1 MRIVRACL
9 CALCLAAGYYTLS
22 LAAESTSTAAL
33 LGALRDV
40 DRDGK
45 GHRAA
50 TAAWAE
56 LTARSTA
63 DDLPTILSA
72 LDGAG
77 PLAAN
82 WLRSAA
88 DAVAERSLEKE
99 GRLPTAGLQQ
109 FLNDKRH
116 DGRARRM
123 AFEWIARADPAARER
138 LVPQMLE
145 DPSLEL
151 RREAVARVLDAAA
164 KALDDKQNDQAIAI
178 YGRALVAARDLD
190 QVKIVTEALDKLGR
204 PVDLS
209 RHFGFLQDWQLIG
222 PFDNRAG
229 KGFDV
234 AYPPEKEVDL
244 AEMFVGQDG
253 KMIAWQAEHTDD
265 AYGQVDLNKALGKFK
280 GAVAYAVAAFQSDR
294 AGPAELR
301 LGTEAANKVWLNGQ
315 LLSTAN
321 VYHANGTM
329 DQYVGRGQL
338 KAGKNLI
345 LLKICQNEQ
354 TEDWAQDWKFQL
366 RVCDASGQAIL
377 ATDRPPAKSPAPSTA
392 AKKD

>member
-1 MRIVRACL
+1 MRIVRACTCGL
-9 CALCLAAGYYTLS
+9 ALIASAATIAA
-22 LAAESTSTAAL
+22 AAESTSTAAL
-33 LGALRDV
+33 LGTLRDV
-40 DRDGK
+40 DRNGK

-50 TAAWAE
+50 TVAWAE
-56 LTARSTA
+56 LTDRSTV
-63 DDLPTILSA
+63 DDLPTILAA

-82 WLRSAA
+82 WLRSAV

-99 GRLPTAGLQQ
+99 GKLSTDGLQK
-109 FLNDKRH
+109 FLDDKGH
-116 DGRARRM
+116 DGRARRL
-123 AFEWIARADPAARER
+123 AFEWIVRADPPARER
-138 LVPQMLE
+138 LIPQMLD

-151 RREAVARVLDAAA
+151 RRDAVARLLDAAA
-164 KALDDKQNDQAIAI
+164 KAQADKQHDQAL
-178 YGRALVAARDLD
+178 ALYNQAVAAARDLD
-190 QVKIVTEALDKLGR
+190 QVKVVTDALEKLGH
-204 PVDLS
+204 PVDLP
-209 RHFGFLQDWQLIG
+209 RHFGFLQEWQLIG
-222 PFDNRAG
+222 PFDNRGG

-234 AYPPEKEVDL
+234 AYPPENEIDL
-244 AEMFVGQDG
+244 AATLVGQDG
-253 KMIAWQAEHTDD
+253 AMIAWKDEHTDD

-280 GAVAYAVAAFQSDR
+280 GAVAYAAAAFQSDR
-294 AGPAELR
+294 AGPVELR
-301 LGTEAANKVWLNGQ
+301 LGTEAANKVWLNGE

-329 DQYVGRGQL
+329 DQYVGRGQV

-366 RVCDASGQAIL
+366 RVCDASGKAIL
-377 ATDRPPAKSPAPSTA
+377 ATDRPPAKAPATSTA